1 MTAQPDTIAPT
12 QDERLLAALAHV
24 FGLVVALII
33 WATQKNKSRF
43 VRFQAMQA
51 VAFDVVLFV
60 VFFLAVGCTMITMF
74 GGTLLGVAGAAAASA
89 DETAAGGILGL
100 LFSLTFIIPFAGT
113 CVMFFLAIGALAGR
127 AVAAINA
134 YQGRNYHHPWL
145 GERVEKMLK

>member
-1 MTAQPDTIAPT
+1 MTAQPDTTAPT
-12 QDERLLAALAHV
+12 QDERLLAALANV

-33 WATQKNKSRF
+33 WATQKDKSRF

-51 VAFDVVLFV
+51 VAFDAVLFV

-145 GERVEKMLK
+145 GDQVEKMLK